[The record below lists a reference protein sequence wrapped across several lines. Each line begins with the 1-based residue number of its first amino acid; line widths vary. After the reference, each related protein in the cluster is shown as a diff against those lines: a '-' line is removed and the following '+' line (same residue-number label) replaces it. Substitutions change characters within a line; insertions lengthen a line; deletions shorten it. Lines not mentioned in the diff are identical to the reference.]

1 LVDLKN
7 GDGSVSESDGKA
19 DCTIS
24 VSDQD
29 FLDMSQGKLDP
40 QKAFFGGK
48 MKIKGNVMLSQK
60 LGAIL
65 KQ

>member
-1 LVDLKN
+1 MKN
-7 GDGSVSESDGKA
+7 GDGSVTAADGKA
-19 DCTIS
+19 DCTITID
-24 VSDQD
+24 DQD
-29 FLDMSQGKLDP
+29 FADIAAGKLDP

-65 KQ
+65 K